1 MARRAASAAACSSSA
16 GIAIHFVF
24 SPVIQNDKDI
34 RKNDTGMNPR
44 PRVLFVVDLGGSPT
58 VWIYRVG
65 SLVPDCD
72 SSSPIGYFMMTY
84 KH

>member
-24 SPVIQNDKDI
+24 S
-34 RKNDTGMNPR
+34 
-44 PRVLFVVDLGGSPT
+44 LFVVDLGGSPT

-72 SSSPIGYFMMTY
+72 SSSPFVELL
-84 KH
+84 